1 MIVCV
6 GTSISELPSGGVL
19 GAEMDPSVL
28 LSWADI
34 DIAIRGRSM
43 YLLLVSK
50 GNPKQKFPRE
60 WWKPVAQ
67 NPIYSTRCLTMRT
80 QPEIWKWQMRIR
92 EMNSV

>member
-50 GNPKQKFPRE
+50 GNPKQKVSKRGVE
-60 WWKPVAQ
+60 TCGTKSNLLDQMLDDANSARNMEVADE
-67 NPIYSTRCLTMRT
+67 NKGD
-80 QPEIWKWQMRIR
+80 E
-92 EMNSV
+92 